1 MQLNGVEV
9 SSIKL
14 KFQIGT
20 ERWKLGLLL
29 LLLLLLLLCVYIN
42 SGLERIRI

>member
-1 MQLNGVEV
+1 MYKSENG
-9 SSIKL
+9 IKL

-29 LLLLLLLLCVYIN
+29 LLLLLLLCVYIN